1 MAERSVDALLFDLGG
16 VLVEVDWSRAFAS
29 WSAASGVP
37 AEALAKRFRRG
48 EAYEAHE
55 CGAMSDAEFF
65 AVLKESLGMEL
76 SDRALLAGWN
86 AILGEPFPGIEDLLR
101 RAARSVPVHVFSN
114 TNVAHVA
121 HWRPRYRAL
130 LAPVTEVIVS
140 CELGRRKPDP
150 EAFRLAAARIG
161 AAPGRIA
168 FFDDLEENAAGA
180 RAAGMLG
187 FHVPS
192 TNDLHAAVSSLGIP
206 E

>member
-1 MAERSVDALLFDLGG
+1 MRNVDALLFDLGG
-16 VLVEVDWSRAFAS
+16 VLVDVDWGRAFAA

-37 AEALAKRFRRG
+37 AAALAQRFRRDA
-48 EAYEAHE
+48 AYEAHE
-55 CGAMSDAEFF
+55 CAALSDGRFF
-65 AVLKESLGMEL
+65 AHLKECLGITL
-76 SDRALLAGWN
+76 DDAALLGGWN
-86 AILGEPFPGIEDLLR
+86 AILGEPFPGSADLLR
-101 RAARSVPVHVFSN
+101 RVAGSVPVHVFSN
-114 TNVAHVA
+114 TNPAHVA

-130 LAPVTEVIVS
+130 LAPAREVIVS

-161 AAPGRIA
+161 VAPARIA

-192 TNDLHAAVSSLGIP
+192 FQHLAARLASLGIST
-206 E
+206 

>member
-1 MAERSVDALLFDLGG
+1 MAEARVDALLFDLGG

-37 AEALAKRFRRG
+37 ADALAKRFRRD

-65 AVLKESLGMEL
+65 AALKQSLGMQL
-76 SDRALLAGWN
+76 SEGDLLAGWN
-86 AILGEPFPGIEDLLR
+86 AILGEPLPGIAALLR
-101 RAARSVPVHVFSN
+101 RAAQSVPVHVFSN
-114 TNVAHVA
+114 TNVAHVL
-121 HWRPRYRAL
+121 HWRPRYREL
-130 LAPVTEVIVS
+130 LSPARQVIVS
-140 CELGRRKPDP
+140 CELGRRKPHP

-192 TNDLHAAVSSLGIP
+192 TTELRAALASLGIP
-206 E
+206 G